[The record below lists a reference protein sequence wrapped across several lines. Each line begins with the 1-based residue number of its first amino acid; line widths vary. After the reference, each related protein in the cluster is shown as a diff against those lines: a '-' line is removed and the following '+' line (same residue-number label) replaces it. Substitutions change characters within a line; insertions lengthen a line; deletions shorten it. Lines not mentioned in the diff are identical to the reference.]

1 MTESVP
7 LPGKP
12 ENPAP
17 SAAAGLESAG
27 ALLRRM
33 REAAGMDAGVLA
45 GALKV
50 SVQKIK
56 ALEADSLEQLPNLT
70 FARGLAGA
78 ICRAL
83 RTDAAPVLAR
93 MPVAVAAELHEQA
106 QTVFINQ
113 PFRRSGEGPAPMI
126 AGRPSKSLL
135 ILAGV
140 VFLGL
145 ALLALWPA
153 LPVQLG
159 LQHSE
164 AADDEEQDRSTP
176 LLPVPAFASE
186 STPALAAS
194 EAAAQEAPV
203 PAAAQETPAPAAA
216 EDAAAS
222 LARSAPVSTSGRHA
236 TAASSARNKRTRN
249 AAAAIP
255 ARKPPPA
262 FVPAAQPRAVDPVAP
277 ASAAY
282 HRAPGIE

>member
-17 SAAAGLESAG
+17 SAAAAVESAG

-33 REAAGMDAGVLA
+33 REAAGMDVGVLA

-50 SVQKIK
+50 PVQKIE
-56 ALEADSLEQLPNLT
+56 ALEADNLEQLPNLI

-78 ICRAL
+78 ICRTL

-93 MPVAVAAELHEQA
+93 MPVAATELREQT
-106 QTVFINQ
+106 QTMFINQ

-135 ILAGV
+135 ILVGV
-140 VFLGL
+140 LLLGV

-159 LQHSE
+159 LPHSE
-164 AADDEEQDRSTP
+164 TADDEEQDRATP
-176 LLPVPAFASE
+176 LLPVPTFAPE
-186 STPALAAS
+186 GAPALAAS
-194 EAAAQEAPV
+194 EAAVQEAPV
-203 PAAAQETPAPAAA
+203 SAAAQDEAVSPA
-216 EDAAAS
+216 
-222 LARSAPVSTSGRHA
+222 ARSAPVRNA
-236 TAASSARNKRTRN
+236 TTAPPARSAAVATRTRAAPARNSGARN
-249 AAAAIP
+249 A
-255 ARKPPPA
+255 PA
-262 FVPAAQPRAVDPVAP
+262 FAPAAQPRAVDPAAA
-277 ASAAY
+277 ASAMY